1 MGGKPRARPIHLA
14 LPKGRLAGDV
24 IELFAAAGYDLSGL
38 GRATRKL
45 WVDCGA
51 FRVLTLRGRDI
62 AAYVAHGVADVGV
75 VGSDVLAE
83 SAPDLYEPLDLGVGR
98 CRLVVAELRTRP
110 VEPGARAHL
119 RVATKYPELARRHY
133 QRRGVPAEI
142 VKLNGAIELGPVLG
156 LAEQIVDLVQTG
168 ETLAQ
173 NGLVEVETI
182 AEVSARLVIN
192 RASFRLRGGELG
204 VERLAAVVERRGARR
219 KTSATG

>member
-1 MGGKPRARPIHLA
+1 MGGKPRSRPIHLA
-14 LPKGRLAGDV
+14 LPKGRLAADV
-24 IELFAAAGYDLSGL
+24 IALFDAAGYDLGAL

-45 WVDCGA
+45 WVDCGQ

-83 SAPDLYEPLDLGVGR
+83 SRPDLYEPLDLGVGR
-98 CRLVVAELRTRP
+98 CRLVVAEARSRP
-110 VEPGARAHL
+110 VQNGSQAHL

-133 QRRGVPAEI
+133 QKRGVPEI
-142 VKLNGAIELGPVLG
+142 VTLHGAIELGPVLG

-168 ETLAQ
+168 ETLEQ

-192 RASFRLRGGELG
+192 RASFRLRGRELGEL
-204 VERLAAVVERRGARR
+204 VERLATVVETRP
-219 KTSATG
+219 ATTG